1 MRQHGFQRPF
11 HWLQLLAA
19 ASTIATTGFFAVAA
33 LSLLPI
39 PGLYYMSG
47 GYFVVLGLTAGV
59 WGNLTASDPT
69 DTTSEGT
76 KWCAHCNAFV
86 NQRSRHCGRCQRC
99 VVDLDH
105 HCKWLNNCIGQTNY
119 RRFVYLC
126 LLFLGVACIEVSV
139 CCTIGLKLTTEDEET
154 LEFAQARLGA
164 TSEGLIVLKVLVAV
178 VLFAGGFRAL
188 VMIHLMGFHAY
199 LRWKGMTTYAYI
211 LLSMQKKQ
219 TTVVPQPEPVEF
231 REKSEAKAN
240 TTEPHHDV
248 TANLNEGT

>member
-59 WGNLTASDPT
+59 WGNLIASDPT

-76 KWCAHCNAFV
+76 KWCTHCNAFV

-126 LLFLGVACIEVSV
+126 LLFFSQASIEVSV
-139 CCTIGLKLTTEDEET
+139 SCIVGARLASDHEETED
-154 LEFAQARLGA
+154 LAKSRLGV
-164 TSEGLIVLKVLVAV
+164 SSNDFVVLKVLVGFVLFVAVFRAV
-178 VLFAGGFRAL
+178 VML
-188 VMIHLMGFHAY
+188 HLLGFHLY
-199 LRWKGMTTYAYI
+199 LWKKGMTTYAYI
-211 LLSMQKKQ
+211 LQNIRKKRP
-219 TTVVPQPEPVEF
+219 TVAPEPT
-231 REKSEAKAN
+231 EKEPKAKL
-240 TTEPHHDV
+240 TEPQHNVTTNMNEDV
-248 TANLNEGT
+248 SAVAV